1 MLIKLHGIVARK
13 FKKELEIPSEIDE
26 SFLFEILN
34 MKFDGFK
41 LFIQR
46 QAQEGVFYKMI
57 KEDEDY
63 HVVPVIC
70 GNIAALVPILSQV
83 AGSFLGNF
91 VTNLAI
97 GGIMNIISP
106 VEEEAYAGAES
117 TVVLQSTRFMGLEN
131 KERQGSKIPVG
142 YGRLR
147 IGSKL
152 IMQYKKPISWSE
164 LREIENTSDFN
175 AQLLP
180 SYLNPTESI
189 SNRMT
194 SSSSTSSTY

>member
-1 MLIKLHGIVARK
+1 MLIKLHGIIARR
-13 FKKELEIPSEIDE
+13 FKEELDIPSEIDE

-46 QAQEGVFYKMI
+46 QAQEGVFYKVI
-57 KEDEDY
+57 KVDDDY
-63 HVVPVIC
+63 HIVPVIY
-70 GNIAALVPILSQV
+70 GNIAAAVTFVTQLGG
-83 AGSFLGNF
+83 AFLGNF
-91 VTNLAI
+91 LTNLAI
-97 GGIMNIISP
+97 GGIMNIITP
-106 VEEEAYAGAES
+106 VEEEAYAGAEA

-131 KERQGSKIPVG
+131 KQRAGSKVPIG

-147 IGSKL
+147 IGSQL
-152 IMQYKKPISWSE
+152 VMQYKKPISWSE

>member
-1 MLIKLHGIVARK
+1 MLIKLHGIIARR
-13 FKKELEIPSEIDE
+13 FKEELDIPSEIDE

-70 GNIAALVPILSQV
+70 GNIAAAVTFVTQLGG
-83 AGSFLGNF
+83 AFLGNF
-91 VTNLAI
+91 LTNLAI
-97 GGIMNIISP
+97 GGIMNIITP
-106 VEEEAYAGAES
+106 VEEEAYAGAEA

-131 KERQGSKIPVG
+131 KQRAGSKVPIG

-147 IGSKL
+147 IGSQL
-152 IMQYKKPISWSE
+152 VMQYKKPISWSE
-164 LREIENTSDFN
+164 NRKIQTPIGSSVGRE
-175 AQLLP
+175 LV
-180 SYLNPTESI
+180 YLNPTEFTNTI
-189 SNRMT
+189 T
-194 SSSSTSSTY
+194 QSSTMSSTY

>member
-1 MLIKLHGIVARK
+1 MLIKLHGIIARR
-13 FKKELEIPSEIDE
+13 FKEELDIPSEIDE

-106 VEEEAYAGAES
+106 VEEEAYAGVES
-117 TVVLQSTRFMGLEN
+117 AVVLQSTRFMGLEN
-131 KERQGSKIPVG
+131 KERQGSKVPVG

-152 IMQYKKPISWSE
+152 VMQYTTPISWSE

-175 AQLLP
+175 REVP
-180 SYLNPTESI
+180 SYLNPTQSI
-189 SNRMT
+189 SNTMS

>member
-1 MLIKLHGIVARK
+1 MLIQLHGIIARRFEK
-13 FKKELEIPSEIDE
+13 QLEIPSEIDE

-46 QAQEGVFYKMI
+46 QAQKGVFYKMI

-70 GNIAALVPILSQV
+70 GNIAAALPVLGSI
-83 AGSFLGNF
+83 AGNFLGNF

-97 GGIMNIISP
+97 GGIMGMITP

-131 KERQGSKIPVG
+131 RERQGSKVPVG

-152 IMQYKKPISWSE
+152 IMQYTTPISWSE

-175 AQLLP
+175 RRVP

-189 SNRMT
+189 SNT
-194 SSSSTSSTY
+194 AVSSSSSSSTY

>member
-1 MLIKLHGIVARK
+1 MLIKLHGIAARK
-13 FKKELEIPSEIDE
+13 FKKEVEVPSEIDE

-70 GNIAALVPILSQV
+70 GNIAAALPVLGSI
-83 AGSFLGNF
+83 AGNFLGNF

-97 GGIMNIISP
+97 GGIMSMITPI
-106 VEEEAYAGAES
+106 EEEAYAGAEA

-131 KERQGSKIPVG
+131 KQREGSKIPVG

-152 IMQYKKPISWSE
+152 IMQYKKPISWSKQ
-164 LREIENTSDFN
+164 REIENTSNFN
-175 AQLLP
+175 RRAP
-180 SYLNPTESI
+180 SYLNPTETIANTI
-189 SNRMT
+189 S

>member
-63 HVVPVIC
+63 HIVPVIC
-70 GNIAALVPILSQV
+70 GNVAALVPILTQV

-91 VTNLAI
+91 LSSMAI

-106 VEEEAYAGAES
+106 AEEEAGMGAES
-117 TVVLQSTRFMGLEN
+117 TVVLQSTRFSGLEN
-131 KERQGSKIPVG
+131 KASQGSKIPVG

-152 IMQYKKPISWSE
+152 VMQYKEPIEWSE
-164 LREIENTSDFN
+164 SREIENTTNFPGEVL
-175 AQLLP
+175 Q
-180 SYLNPTESI
+180 YLNPTV
-189 SNRMT
+189 
-194 SSSSTSSTY
+194 SSSSSLY